1 MDHAIFLRR
10 MGALWNRGDTTVA
23 TLCSV
28 LSAILWAGCLAFP
41 GDTLA
46 RPTYRVM
53 AWVAPEQ
60 VWMVAFL
67 AMAALQTWRL
77 YSRTSRLHARLEYA
91 IKLAALTIWSFVA
104 FACMFAQYP
113 PAAAVS
119 DTMVVAALTAWDFL
133 RYEPCRLCNRVAN
146 CGKVPRPHD
155 S

>member
-1 MDHAIFLRR
+1 MDLTQLFRR
-10 MGALWNRGDTTVA
+10 MGDLWWRGDTTVA

-28 LSAILWAGCLAFP
+28 LSALMWAGCLAFP

-46 RPTYRVM
+46 RPTYAVM
-53 AWVAPEQ
+53 AFIAPEV
-60 VWMVAFL
+60 VWICVFVS
-67 AMAALQTWRL
+67 MAALQIWRL
-77 YSRTSRLHARLEYA
+77 YTRSNKQHMRLEYC
-91 IKLAALTIWSFVA
+91 IKLSALTVWAFVA

-133 RYEPCRLCNRVAN
+133 RYEPCRLCSRSAQ
-146 CGKVPRPHD
+146 CRKVDCPHD